1 MKYDTTQALIDL
13 TANVSHD
20 PDEAD
25 WFDVHELVELVPNPS
40 SVLRDLLHWLHD
52 EELL

>member
-1 MKYDTTQALIDL
+1 MKYETTKELVDL

-25 WFDVHELVELVPNPS
+25 WSEVHEYLENVANSAP
-40 SVLRDLLHWLHD
+40 VLKDLLHFLH
-52 EELL
+52 EEYL